1 MFEVDEPLKVQ
12 KVLDHIILVEVVLQ
26 LDQVLINFVQ
36 DVLVLG
42 LSGVLVDLGLLVH
55 SLLLRDVAEEVLN
68 VLVFKYTLVEQILP
82 DAVELE
88 LAGLY
93 LPVGSLQ
100 LEEPELL
107 DVLQATLELVIVSKN
122 DVEYLLVL
130 TLSVDESLEPFAGLL
145 DVFPGSLASFL
156 SDLLVADRIVQIHFL
171 LLVGEGQVALRYL

>member
-1 MFEVDEPLKVQ
+1 MQ

-42 LSGVLVDLGLLVH
+42 LSGVFVDLGLLVH

-88 LAGLY
+88 LAGLN

>member
-1 MFEVDEPLKVQ
+1 MQ

-88 LAGLY
+88 LAGLN

>member
-1 MFEVDEPLKVQ
+1 VQ

-42 LSGVLVDLGLLVH
+42 LSGVLVNLGLLVH

-88 LAGLY
+88 LASLN

>member
-1 MFEVDEPLKVQ
+1 VQ

-88 LAGLY
+88 LAGLN